1 MEKRAY
7 INDDGCFCKVENQE
21 RIVTYCENDIF
32 FKEVSP
38 QVVREFLL
46 PVEPKRYKDKIVLF
60 DYYRG
65 VEIIGSKSNHFINV
79 RAVWKALIIKDNLL
93 LFTQKKIFNYSLKD
107 YSLIAEFNRSENL
120 EVSNSND
127 GVIFY
132 RFKNNKSYIYN
143 PEKNELFL
151 LENMIKDE
159 LHIFKAYNDWK
170 KLYLLTNNGILI
182 YDYCQKKCYFEFA
195 CSMLVTGHRY
205 SNLWPF
211 KPNYSINVCNDSYS
225 IDNLRA
231 IYLKYGQF
239 YLTMIVDPEK
249 VEYLELKNL
258 LIEQIE
264 LLDKSLIIDPEEVE
278 YLKLNNLLIEQNE
291 LSDKT
296 FINTYDDLK
305 NLLKKY
311 TNIGIKIKKVLNL

>member
-1 MEKRAY
+1 MEERAY

-21 RIVTYCENDIF
+21 RIVSFCENDNF

-38 QVVREFLL
+38 QVLREFLL
-46 PVEPKRYKDKIVLF
+46 PVGPKRYKDKIVLF

-65 VEIIGSKSNHFINV
+65 VEIIDSKSYYFINV

-93 LFTQKKIFNYSLKD
+93 LFTQKKIYNYSLKD

-120 EVSNSND
+120 DISNSND
-127 GVIFY
+127 GVVFY

-143 PEKNELFL
+143 PEKNELIL

-159 LHIFKAYNDWK
+159 LHIFKSYNDWG
-170 KLYLLTNNGILI
+170 KLYLLTNKGILI
-182 YDYCQKKCYFEFA
+182 YDYSQKKCYFEFA

-205 SNLWPF
+205 SNLWLF

-249 VEYLELKNL
+249 VEYLELKYL

-264 LLDKSLIIDPEEVE
+264 LL
-278 YLKLNNLLIEQNE
+278 
-291 LSDKT
+291 DKT

-305 NLLKKY
+305 SLLKKY
-311 TNIGIKIKKVLNL
+311 TNIGIKIQKALNL